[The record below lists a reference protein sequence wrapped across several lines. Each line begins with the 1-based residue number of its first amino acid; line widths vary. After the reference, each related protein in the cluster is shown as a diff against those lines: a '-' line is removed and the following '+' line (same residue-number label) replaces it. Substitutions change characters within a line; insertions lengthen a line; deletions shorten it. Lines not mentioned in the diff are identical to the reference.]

1 MFADEEVPKSD
12 LAGMVDLIETEN
24 DNAILISF
32 EAFRSHLEY
41 VMGQKATI
49 DAGFDI
55 DDALN
60 DDSSNSTTMPCSP
73 PARSRKGSVFGK
85 VAGGKLL
92 TAKESLQLNHL
103 REKWMK
109 LGTVIA
115 LAAQA
120 NGELS
125 YRGGLAG
132 AFNYRKKQLNR
143 EVKKRMHMK
152 HQDVVTHFQLRRIS
166 VDARDIPYD
175 ELQRD
180 YFDTRGVWDWL
191 FGWFARKDSKA
202 IINGSNHEETSK
214 KQGPAKEEE
223 TRPFWGPWHPDSMWR
238 QIWSVL
244 IMAIV
249 AVQAIY
255 VPFMFA
261 FQPVIE
267 SFAWKVLE
275 YTVDLIFIF
284 DILITFNTGICDD
297 ETIATDDEWS
307 LQSLP
312 WGKSKKHHIVTDRW
326 KIAYNYLL
334 GWFIIDLTASIPTEL
349 VIHIILTSGS
359 SSSPSSSGAEALSL
373 AKGLRLP
380 RLLRLL
386 RMARLTRLF
395 RLARGKFAR
404 ELTYFYHYST
414 LSNWLKLCRLIFAIL
429 LLCHYMACLL
439 YITSS
444 GLWFRLEDCDGV
456 PCSEAS
462 TAMQYITSFYTIFLL
477 INGAETEP
485 RSDEERVFAIF
496 AILVGSIMVA
506 TIFGNVSIIIMNF
519 TANQYAYRK
528 KMESLYENMNC
539 LR

>member
-85 VAGGKLL
+85 VAGGKIL

-191 FGWFARKDSKA
+191 FGWF
-202 IINGSNHEETSK
+202 
-214 KQGPAKEEE
+214 Q
-223 TRPFWGPWHPDSMWR
+223 
-238 QIWSVL
+238 
-244 IMAIV
+244 
-249 AVQAIY
+249 QAIDGGY
-255 VPFMFA
+255 GTHIEQSSCNKLFFHYG
-261 FQPVIE
+261 VIR
-267 SFAWKVLE
+267 FWVLRQH
-275 YTVDLIFIF
+275 VRD
-284 DILITFNTGICDD
+284 
-297 ETIATDDEWS
+297 W
-307 LQSLP
+307 QM
-312 WGKSKKHHIVTDRW
+312 RRRQQ
-326 KIAYNYLL
+326 
-334 GWFIIDLTASIPTEL
+334 
-349 VIHIILTSGS
+349 
-359 SSSPSSSGAEALSL
+359 
-373 AKGLRLP
+373 RL
-380 RLLRLL
+380 
-386 RMARLTRLF
+386 
-395 RLARGKFAR
+395 
-404 ELTYFYHYST
+404 
-414 LSNWLKLCRLIFAIL
+414 
-429 LLCHYMACLL
+429 
-439 YITSS
+439 
-444 GLWFRLEDCDGV
+444 
-456 PCSEAS
+456 
-462 TAMQYITSFYTIFLL
+462 
-477 INGAETEP
+477 
-485 RSDEERVFAIF
+485 
-496 AILVGSIMVA
+496 
-506 TIFGNVSIIIMNF
+506 
-519 TANQYAYRK
+519 
-528 KMESLYENMNC
+528 
-539 LR
+539 